1 MGRSLKSTNNGPPPF
16 GLAPYFMNLITST
29 AKRPSPL
36 LPCLLLGLVLASG
49 CDATK
54 STVISGPTPREAE
67 LTKTVAE
74 LRSKLTAAEQA
85 AEQAKA
91 QTAVALAQLK
101 NTPAPQAKA
110 EPVPVA
116 DSAAAAS
123 PQGTDTTYVVAKK
136 TFTPGELISTA
147 TGAYPNATERRP
159 AEYWITF
166 KGVQTGKEYPALAV
180 KEAAYSEFREG
191 VDYTQQDLNQAKTTA
206 PASDATGTLPK
217 Q

>member
-1 MGRSLKSTNNGPPPF
+1 
-16 GLAPYFMNLITST
+16 MNLMTPPVKSSST
-29 AKRPSPL
+29 L
-36 LPCLLLGLVLASG
+36 LPCLLLGLVFAGG

-54 STVISGPTPREAE
+54 PTAITAPTPREAE

-74 LRSKLTAAEQA
+74 LRGQLAAAEQT

-91 QTAVALAQLK
+91 RADLALAQMK
-101 NTPAPQAKA
+101 TTPAAPQAKV
-110 EPVPVA
+110 EPVA
-116 DSAAAAS
+116 DSAANAT

-147 TGAYPNATERRP
+147 TGAYPNATERRS

-166 KGVQTGKEYPALAV
+166 KGVQSGKEYPALAV
-180 KEAAYSEFREG
+180 KEAAYGDFREG
-191 VDYTQQDLNQAKTTA
+191 VDYTQQDLNQAKVAA
-206 PASDATGTLPK
+206 PASDATSTLPK